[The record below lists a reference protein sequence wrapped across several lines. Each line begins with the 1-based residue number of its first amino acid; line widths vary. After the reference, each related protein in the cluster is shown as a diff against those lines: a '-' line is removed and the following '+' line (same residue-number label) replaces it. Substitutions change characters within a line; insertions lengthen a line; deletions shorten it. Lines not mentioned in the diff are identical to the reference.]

1 MRQTSGNEHHSMP
14 FCSLLRMLEQCP
26 YMRGMTNGLRH
37 RSKTVDPQ
45 IREQRLQ
52 AFLSPVKQSW
62 LNPMLEQSLSS
73 FEGFCEILGLGKV
86 GEYLKSRRVH
96 EIQDWGTVQ
105 LDAEGLAIQSE
116 LSDRFR
122 VS

>member
-1 MRQTSGNEHHSMP
+1 MRI
-14 FCSLLRMLEQCP
+14 
-26 YMRGMTNGLRH
+26 MTNGIRH
-37 RSKTVDPQ
+37 RAKTIDPQ

-52 AFLSPVKQSW
+52 IFLSPVKQSW
-62 LNPMLEQSLSS
+62 LDPRLEQSLSS

-96 EIQDWGTVQ
+96 EIEDWSSFQ
-105 LDAEGLAIQSE
+105 LDGEGLAIQSE

-122 VS
+122 VSRA